1 MLLCTKNHFI
11 RSFTR
16 TLSGEEGPGS
26 ADERTSLAKEM
37 NQRIRDYASDETG
50 LRPGVVVLSCTEA
63 ETPSKDEPNPA
74 PTKYTT
80 MVDGVRSKAGQKI
93 VYVDGGFDLFSS
105 GHIEFLRQVV
115 NAEEA
120 LAYQTG
126 WYEASATRQRRASG
140 DGSDYGP
147 IYLIAGVHDDE
158 VINHWKGVNYP
169 IMNIFERGLCVLQC
183 RYIQSVIFSAPFT
196 PSKIFLSNLP
206 FGAPHAVYHGPTSFM
221 PVTYDPY
228 IAAKDMGIYKEIG
241 NHAFQNV
248 NAGEIVQRILRS
260 RQLYEERQKK
270 KGEKGI
276 GEGVRRREEMEEQ
289 AAALQKERSVN
300 R

>member
-1 MLLCTKNHFI
+1 
-11 RSFTR
+11 
-16 TLSGEEGPGS
+16 
-26 ADERTSLAKEM
+26 
-37 NQRIRDYASDETG
+37 
-50 LRPGVVVLSCTEA
+50 
-63 ETPSKDEPNPA
+63 
-74 PTKYTT
+74 
-80 MVDGVRSKAGQKI
+80 
-93 VYVDGGFDLFSS
+93 
-105 GHIEFLRQVV
+105 
-115 NAEEA
+115 
-120 LAYQTG
+120 
-126 WYEASATRQRRASG
+126 
-140 DGSDYGP
+140 
-147 IYLIAGVHDDE
+147 
-158 VINHWKGVNYP
+158 
-169 IMNIFERGLCVLQC
+169 
-183 RYIQSVIFSAPFT
+183 
-196 PSKIFLSNLP
+196 
-206 FGAPHAVYHGPTSFM
+206 M